1 MSEAKKLKFLFAIN
15 PISGG
20 QDKSVLEAG
29 IHNFFEKQPHSAILF
44 LLDGKNDHET
54 LPKEIEACQPDRLV
68 AVGGD
73 GTIKFVAEQALKAK
87 LPLGILPAGSANG
100 MARELTIPTTL
111 EESLEV
117 IVNGV
122 EKAID
127 LICINDTEHCLH
139 LSDIGMN
146 AQLVKYFDEGNMRGK
161 LGYARGV
168 LRVLMRRRLLK
179 LQINTGEEQVL
190 RSAFMVVLANA
201 RMYGTGAIINP
212 DGDVADGKFEVVVI
226 RKLSFLAILRMFI
239 HFRPFDPKHIEI
251 FPATSVH
258 IVTRRKAYFQID
270 GEYRGKIR
278 EITARIWPGKL
289 RVMLPEP
296 VKNS

>member
-1 MSEAKKLKFLFAIN
+1 MPEAKKLKFLFAIN

-20 QDKSVLEAG
+20 QDKSVWETG
-29 IHNFFEKQPHSAILF
+29 IQEFFEKQPHSADLF
-44 LLDGKNDHET
+44 LLDGKTDQEK
-54 LPKEIEACQPDRLV
+54 LPQRIASFQPDRLV

-73 GTIKFVAEQALKAK
+73 GTIKMVAEHALNAN

-100 MARELTIPTTL
+100 MARELGIPPAL
-111 EESLEV
+111 ADSLEV
-117 IVNGV
+117 VVNGTA
-122 EKAID
+122 KPID
-127 LICINDTEHCLH
+127 LICINGTEHCLH

-168 LRVLMRRRLLK
+168 LRVLMRRRLLN
-179 LQINTGEEQVL
+179 LQIHLGDHVVR

-239 HFRPFDPKHIEI
+239 RFRPFDPSHIEI
-251 FPATSVH
+251 FPATSVQ
-258 IVTRRKAYFQID
+258 IVTKRKAYFQID

-278 EITARIWPGKL
+278 EIAAEIWPGKL
-289 RVMLPEP
+289 QVILPD
-296 VKNS
+296 

>member
-1 MSEAKKLKFLFAIN
+1 MPEDKKLKFLFAIN

-20 QDKSVLEAG
+20 QDKSGWETG
-29 IHNFFEKQPHSAILF
+29 IQDFFKQQPHSVDLF
-44 LLDGKNDHET
+44 LLDGKTDDEK
-54 LPKEIEACQPDRLV
+54 LPERIASYQPDRLV

-73 GTIKFVAEQALKAK
+73 GTIKQVAEYALNAN

-100 MARELTIPTTL
+100 MARELGIPSTL

-117 IVNGV
+117 VVNGIA
-122 EKAID
+122 KPID
-127 LICINDTEHCLH
+127 LICINKTEPCLH

-146 AQLVKYFDEGNMRGK
+146 AQLVKYFDEGNIRGK

-168 LRVLMRRRLLK
+168 LRVLMRRRLLQ
-179 LQINTGEEQVL
+179 LQITLGDHLVR

-212 DGDVADGKFEVVVI
+212 GGDVADGKFEVVVI
-226 RKLSFLAILRMFI
+226 RKLSFMAILRMFI
-239 HFRPFDPKHIEI
+239 HFRPFDPEYIEI
-251 FPATSVH
+251 FQATSVH
-258 IVTRRKAYFQID
+258 IATKRKAYFQID

-278 EITARIWPGKL
+278 EITAEIWPGKL
-289 RVMLPEP
+289 QVILPE
-296 VKNS
+296 

>member
-1 MSEAKKLKFLFAIN
+1 MPEAKKLKFLFAIN

-20 QDKSVLEAG
+20 QDKSEWEVG
-29 IHNFFEKQPHSAILF
+29 IHNFFEKHPHTVELF
-44 LLDGKNDHET
+44 LLDGKNDNEE
-54 LPKEIEACQPDRLV
+54 LPKQIALHQPDRLV

-73 GTIKFVAEQALKAK
+73 GTIKFVAEHALNAN
-87 LPLGILPAGSANG
+87 LPLGIIPAGSANG
-100 MARELTIPTTL
+100 MAKELNIPATL
-111 EESLEV
+111 EESLEIV
-117 IVNGV
+117 VNGLA
-122 EKAID
+122 KPID
-127 LICINDTEHCLH
+127 LICINGTEHCLH

-146 AQLVKYFDEGNMRGK
+146 AQLVKYFDEGKIRGK
-161 LGYARGV
+161 LGYARGA

-179 LQINTGEEQVL
+179 VRISTGNEEVL
-190 RSAFMVVLANA
+190 RSGFMVVLANA

-226 RKLSFLAILRMFI
+226 RQLSLLAILRMFI

-258 IVTRRKAYFQID
+258 IVTKRKAYFQID

-278 EITARIWPGKL
+278 EITAEIWPGKL
-289 RVMLPEP
+289 RVMLPHLPE
-296 VKNS
+296 

>member
-20 QDKSVLEAG
+20 QDKSEWETG
-29 IHNFFEKQPHSAILF
+29 IQAFFEKQPHSVELF
-44 LLDGKNDHET
+44 LLDGKTDEQK
-54 LPKEIEACQPDRLV
+54 LPKRIESYKPDRVV

-73 GTIKFVAEQALKAK
+73 GTIKFVAEHAMNAK
-87 LPLGILPAGSANG
+87 IPLGILPAGSANG
-100 MARELTIPTTL
+100 MAKELNIPPTL
-111 EESLEV
+111 EASLEV
-117 IVNGV
+117 VVNGV

-127 LICINDTEHCLH
+127 LICINGTEHCLH

-146 AQLVKYFDEGNMRGK
+146 AQLVKYFDEGGTRGK

-168 LRVLMRRRLLK
+168 LRVLMRRRLLR
-179 LQINTGEEQVL
+179 LAINTGDEVVH
-190 RSAFMVVLANA
+190 RAAFMVVLANA

-212 DGDVADGKFEVVVI
+212 DGNVADGKFEVVVI
-226 RKLSFLAILRMFI
+226 RKLSFRAIFGMFI

-258 IVTRRKAYFQID
+258 IVTKRKAYFQID

-278 EITARIWPGKL
+278 EITAEIWPGKL
-289 RVMLPEP
+289 QVVLPA
-296 VKNS
+296 

>member
-1 MSEAKKLKFLFAIN
+1 MPEVKKLKFLFAIN

-20 QDKSVLEAG
+20 QDKSAWETE
-29 IHNFFEKQPHSAILF
+29 IRTFFEQQPHSADLF
-44 LLDGKNDHET
+44 LLDGKNDDIE
-54 LPKEIEACQPDRLV
+54 LPKRIETYQPDRLV

-73 GTIKFVAEQALKAK
+73 GTIKFVAEHALNAK
-87 LPLGILPAGSANG
+87 IPLGIIPAGSANG
-100 MARELTIPTTL
+100 MARELDIPPTL
-111 EESLEV
+111 EGSLEV
-117 IVNGV
+117 LINGV
-122 EKAID
+122 EKPID
-127 LICINDTEHCLH
+127 LICINGTEHCLH

-146 AQLVKYFDEGNMRGK
+146 AQLVKYFDEGKMRGK

-179 LQINTGEEQVL
+179 LQINTGDSVVQ
-190 RSAFMVVLANA
+190 RTAFMVVLANA

-226 RKLSFLAILRMFI
+226 RKLSLVAILRMFI

-251 FPATSVH
+251 FSASSVH
-258 IVTRRKAYFQID
+258 IVTKRRAYFQID

-278 EITARIWPGKL
+278 ELTAEIWPGHL
-289 RVMLPEP
+289 QVVLPA
-296 VKNS
+296 

>member
-1 MSEAKKLKFLFAIN
+1 MPEAKKLKILFAIN

-20 QDKSVLEAG
+20 QDKSVWEMG
-29 IHNFFEKQPHSAILF
+29 IHNFFENQPHSAELF
-44 LLDGKNDHET
+44 LLDGKTDHEK
-54 LPKEIEACQPDRLV
+54 LPQRIASYQPNRLV

-73 GTIKFVAEQALKAK
+73 GTIKFVAEYALNAN

-100 MARELTIPTTL
+100 MARELGIPPAL
-111 EESLEV
+111 EDSLAV
-117 IVNGV
+117 VVNGV
-122 EKAID
+122 EKPID
-127 LICINDTEHCLH
+127 LICVNGTEHCLH

-168 LRVLMRRRLLK
+168 LRVLTRRRLLH
-179 LQINTGEEQVL
+179 LQINLDDTVVH

-226 RKLSFLAILRMFI
+226 RKLSLLAIFRMFI
-239 HFRPFDPKHIEI
+239 HFRPFDPEHIEI

-258 IVTRRKAYFQID
+258 IVTKRKAYFQID

-278 EITARIWPGKL
+278 EINAEIWPGKL
-289 RVMLPEP
+289 RVLLPE
-296 VKNS
+296 